1 MKIEII
7 SNLEVRNRQGDLT
20 DSQSGYFD
28 RKNHRMQ
35 VCAVPHLLS
44 LWIPRKRDLFIF
56 LGILC
61 EKVPRRDFLGE
72 SGSD

>member
-28 RKNHRMQ
+28 RKKPQNAGLCRSPFVVIVDPTQ
-35 VCAVPHLLS
+35 
-44 LWIPRKRDLFIF
+44 KRFIYF
-56 LGILC
+56 S
-61 EKVPRRDFLGE
+61 RN
-72 SGSD
+72 SM